1 LKKIV
6 KEKKK
11 RKAKKN
17 QYDKN
22 IFANITAVVLKNIC
36 SSTYHDE
43 IKELCLGKNVLF
55 DEFHSYFLVFEKSK
69 KKLGTSDLSNLLND

>member
-1 LKKIV
+1 MKKIK

-22 IFANITAVVLKNIC
+22 IFANITAVVLKNLC

-43 IKELCLGKNVLF
+43 IK
-55 DEFHSYFLVFEKSK
+55 
-69 KKLGTSDLSNLLND
+69 